1 MRFPYRPLY
10 LWSLVSAFGLA
21 STLSQIALGQTP
33 GKSCPTPALERFQR
47 HTLGSGETIEN
58 IAQRYD
64 LTSESIA
71 NMNPGL
77 RNGKVT
83 VGSAILIPPHNGIIV
98 EVPRGQTWRE
108 LGAKY
113 KVRADS
119 LFELNGCQPPSKIA
133 FIPVGKISANP
144 PSTPV
149 SSPTPDTSPAAPTK
163 LGGYPLPGE
172 LRVAL
177 PYGWQIN
184 PITGDVFFHSG
195 MDLATAAGTPV
206 KAIASG
212 TIVFANTQG
221 TYGKLVII
229 NHSGGLQTRYA
240 HLESIKVSVGQK
252 VQQGDEI
259 ATVGTTGKPTS
270 KEPHLHFEVR
280 TSSDLGWVAQD
291 PKGYF

>member
-1 MRFPYRPLY
+1 MRFVYRPLY
-10 LWSLVSAFGLA
+10 LWSLVSTFGLA
-21 STLSQIALGQTP
+21 STLTQIALGQTP

-64 LTSESIA
+64 LTPDSIA

-83 VGSAILIPPHNGIIV
+83 VGSAILIPPHNGIII
-98 EVPRGQTWRE
+98 EVARGQTWRE
-108 LGAKY
+108 LAAKY

-133 FIPVGKISANP
+133 FIPVGKISQTPA
-144 PSTPV
+144 STPV
-149 SSPTPDTSPAAPTK
+149 SSTTPNTSPTPATK

-172 LRVAL
+172 LRVTL

-195 MDLATAAGTPV
+195 MDLATAVGTPV
-206 KAIASG
+206 KAIAPG
-212 TIVFANTQG
+212 TVVFANAQG

-229 NHSGGLQTRYA
+229 SHNGGLQTRYA
-240 HLESIKVSVGQK
+240 HLENIQVSVGQK
-252 VQQGDEI
+252 VQLGDEI
-259 ATVGTTGKPTS
+259 GTVGTTGKPTS

-291 PKGYF
+291 PKDYF